1 MVSVGYNMYRFAR
14 KLGNGKGDQVMMP
27 TSLNEIANRLDCLID
42 GWKYYL
48 YTKTGEVVEIQMEY
62 LGIAEESE
70 DDDNFSEYED
80 WEQDAI
86 REAVDVVENWGD
98 YVELPDREEV
108 NEYRIMENFC
118 YSQEDDKLR
127 NKLCYA
133 IDGKGAFRR
142 FRDAIIQHGIE
153 KEWDLYKH
161 ETLCGFSRLLRLKAQ
176 AIRLLNFLAITFP

>member
-1 MVSVGYNMYRFAR
+1 VGYDLCRVAG
-14 KLGNGKGDQVMMP
+14 KLGKGKGDQDMKPV
-27 TSLNEIANRLDCLID
+27 SLKEIVDRLDFFMD
-42 GWKYYL
+42 GWNHYL
-48 YTKTGEVVEIQMEY
+48 NKKTGDIVEIQMEY
-62 LGIAEESE
+62 LSIAEESE
-70 DDDNFSEYED
+70 DDDDFSEYED

-127 NKLCYA
+127 NKLCHS

-142 FRDAIIQHGIE
+142 FRDVIIKHGIE
-153 KEWDLYKH
+153 KEWDSYKY
-161 ETLCGFSRLLRLKAQ
+161 ETLCEIVCEWCEFHEIDYK
-176 AIRLLNFLAITFP
+176 